1 MGIGLTFHGVTRAI
15 FRRLRRK
22 AKQNGIA
29 VVRPAGEAVKDGVK
43 IQWKYDPE
51 TELLE
56 VGCIGA
62 PFWIDSDRVN
72 RKLSQ
77 EIESELRR
85 GRAA

>member
-1 MGIGLTFHGVTRAI
+1 MGSGLTFRGVTSKI
-15 FRRLRRK
+15 FKRLRRK

-51 TELLE
+51 AQLLE
-56 VGCIGA
+56 VGCVSA
-62 PFWIDSDRVN
+62 PFWMDTERVT
-72 RKLSQ
+72 RKLSE
-77 EIESELRR
+77 EIESIVGP